1 MQRTNVYAVQIT
13 VGTDIQIY
21 ENEAD
26 KPQGSIVNPLKLY
39 KPNLFVEAKDRVLGG
54 NIGLSTKNNEI
65 SCAWHNALP
74 F

>member
-1 MQRTNVYAVQIT
+1 MYAVQIT
-13 VGTDIQIY
+13 VGTDIQVF

-26 KPQGSIVNPLKLY
+26 KTQNSLVNPFKLY

-65 SCAWHNALP
+65 SCAWRSVLP
-74 F
+74 C